1 MSTPVLKPL
10 GVGEILDAALAV
22 YRQHSLSL
30 WKLVA
35 IVVAFPAA
43 LNGAVGVAERQVR
56 DSDGSSGS
64 LVILQLAVLAVSVIA
79 TFLATAAAYRFV
91 TDAYLGRP
99 VDPGRSLRFGFEHL
113 GSVIWLS
120 LLAGFGIA
128 LGLLLL
134 VIPGLYLAVAWAIA
148 VPVML
153 SENLRGRKAL
163 GRSRALVSGRFWPCA
178 GVLLLAILLA
188 LIVAAAI
195 EFLVLAITGS
205 SDNDTVIFFTQG
217 ISSLISDTLVLP
229 FQVAVTTVLYID
241 LRVRK
246 EGFDIQLLAERMEGS
261 GPHIPQPNVAGLP
274 ADEPGGGFLPPRP
287 PGG

>member
-1 MSTPVLKPL
+1 M
-10 GVGEILDAALAV
+10 
-22 YRQHSLSL
+22 
-30 WKLVA
+30 
-35 IVVAFPAA
+35 
-43 LNGAVGVAERQVR
+43 
-56 DSDGSSGS
+56 
-64 LVILQLAVLAVSVIA
+64 IA
-79 TFLATAAAYRFV
+79 TFLATAAAYRLV
-91 TDAYLGRP
+91 ADAYLGRP

-246 EGFDIQLLAERMEGS
+246 EGFDIQLMTHTL
-261 GPHIPQPNVAGLP
+261 
-274 ADEPGGGFLPPRP
+274 EPGGTAET
-287 PGG
+287 